1 LALLTVRSWPA
12 STARRLKEGNHRG
25 PPNVAAEWWASINAG
40 GHVSADREFDRLLD
54 AETRERDERR
64 GIEASQSSLL
74 AAFLVA
80 LGLVGAAATQV
91 NIKSS
96 APAEA
101 FLGLAAGL
109 SIVSVFLL
117 ALFFRRQKG
126 RLDTVGIIEQ
136 AETDAAK
143 AIEEQKDRVTNIQTQ
158 NIKRL
163 WALRWATIALGAT
176 VTAAVIGAALLVIGG
191 NVQNASTAVGTAG
204 PPGGRAGLAS
214 PVLQAAVASLV
225 HLVGGAWPE

>member
-1 LALLTVRSWPA
+1 
-12 STARRLKEGNHRG
+12 
-25 PPNVAAEWWASINAG
+25 
-40 GHVSADREFDRLLD
+40 VSADREFDRLLD

-117 ALFFRRQKG
+117 ALFFQRQKG
-126 RLDTVGIIEQ
+126 GLDTVGIIEQ
-136 AETDAAK
+136 AETDATK
-143 AIEEQKDRVTNIQTQ
+143 AIEAQKDRVTNIQGQ

-176 VTAAVIGAALLVIGG
+176 VSAAVIGAALLVIGG
-191 NVQNASTAVGTAG
+191 KIQNASTAVGPPGAQGKPGVSG
-204 PPGGRAGLAS
+204 PPGRRGEPGPPGRRGVAGVTGRQGRAGQS
-214 PVLQAAVASLV
+214 GPRGRQGIPGPPGS
-225 HLVGGAWPE
+225 

>member
-1 LALLTVRSWPA
+1 M
-12 STARRLKEGNHRG
+12 
-25 PPNVAAEWWASINAG
+25 
-40 GHVSADREFDRLLD
+40 SADREFDRLLD

-101 FLGLAAGL
+101 FLALAAGL

-126 RLDTVGIIEQ
+126 RLDTVAIIEQ
-136 AETDAAK
+136 AETDATK
-143 AIEEQKDRVTNIQTQ
+143 AIEAQKDRVTNIQTQ

-176 VTAAVIGAALLVIGG
+176 VSAAVIGAALLVIGG
-191 NVQNASTAVGTAG
+191 NVQNASTAVGPAG
-204 PPGGRAGLAS
+204 PPGAQGKAGVSGPPGRRGEPGPPGRRGVAGVTGRQGRAGQSGPRGRQGLPGPPGS
-214 PVLQAAVASLV
+214 
-225 HLVGGAWPE
+225 